1 LLGGSEEGNE
11 AEPPNEKTYE
21 EMSSEEKLR
30 YLNELLK
37 KRPIPRIYQIHI
49 VEDLNNEVCMAPQKT
64 RKILNLVKKKEWNDL
79 SISLFNAFNTGNMH
93 WAMKIYYEHEN
104 NQSLIIPTMLFD
116 ALNALKVIKPPI
128 SRKEEYQGIVEDFS
142 D

>member
-1 LLGGSEEGNE
+1 MLGGIEEGNE
-11 AEPPNEKTYE
+11 AEPPNENTYE
-21 EMSSEEKLR
+21 DMSSEEKLR

-93 WAMKIYYEHEN
+93 WAMKIYY
-104 NQSLIIPTMLFD
+104 
-116 ALNALKVIKPPI
+116 
-128 SRKEEYQGIVEDFS
+128 
-142 D
+142 